1 VKQALERV
9 KVDYAFESADDATLE
24 AMMKRRHWIAH
35 RADPNPMSGPGHHNV
50 QPIGRILV
58 DKWVT
63 TVETFGKAVLAKL

>member
-1 VKQALERV
+1 
-9 KVDYAFESADDATLE
+9 
-24 AMMKRRHWIAH
+24 
-35 RADPNPMSGPGHHNV
+35 MSGPGHHNV